1 MVRCGVE
8 LACNIPEK
16 HPIISKQN
24 QSNTLMRYLIIFMFL
39 VGIFVVG
46 KRSFTFPF
54 GGTKGSGPMKTETRS
69 ARDFHAVELDLSGDV
84 ELRVAEQFSVEV
96 QAQENLLPLLKTE
109 VEDGRLKI
117 YFSEN
122 VSHSEHVKIKISGPA
137 FDGLS
142 VSGSGK
148 ITVLTPIQSERMN
161 ASIAGSGDLII
172 QQATFGALDCIVSG
186 SGGMELGGTA
196 NATQVDISGSGD
208 VQAKQLSTN
217 EMRARIAGSGS
228 VTAHVVQVLKA
239 DIAGS
244 GDIFYSG
251 EPSVEMNIAGSGT
264 VKKL

>member
-1 MVRCGVE
+1 
-8 LACNIPEK
+8 
-16 HPIISKQN
+16 
-24 QSNTLMRYLIIFMFL
+24 MRYLLIFMFL

-46 KRSFTFPF
+46 KRSFFSF

-84 ELRVAEQFSVEV
+84 ELRIAEQYSVEV

-109 VEDGRLKI
+109 VDNGRLRI

-122 VSHSEHVKIKISGPA
+122 VSYSEDVKIQISGPA

-148 ITVLTPIQSERMN
+148 ITVLTPIQSERIN
-161 ASIAGSGDLII
+161 LSLSGSGDIMI
-172 QQATFGALDCIVSG
+172 AQATFGALECSISG

-208 VQAKQLSTN
+208 VQAKQLSSN

-228 VTAHVVQVLKA
+228 VSAHVVQVLKA

-251 EPSVEMNIAGSGT
+251 DPTVESNIAGSGT

>member
-1 MVRCGVE
+1 
-8 LACNIPEK
+8 
-16 HPIISKQN
+16 
-24 QSNTLMRYLIIFMFL
+24 MFL

-46 KRSFTFPF
+46 KRSCSFPF
-54 GGTKGSGPMKTETRS
+54 VGIKGSGPIKTETRS

-96 QAQENLLPLLKTE
+96 QAQENLLHLLKTE
-109 VEDGRLKI
+109 VDGGRLKI

-122 VSHSEHVKIKISGPA
+122 VSRSEDIKIRISGPS

-142 VSGSGK
+142 VAGSGK
-148 ITVLTPIQSERMN
+148 ITVQTPIQSERMN

-172 QQATFGALDCIVSG
+172 QQATFGALDCNISG
-186 SGGMELGGTA
+186 SGSMELGGTA
-196 NATQVDISGSGD
+196 NATQVTISGSGD
-208 VQAKQLSTN
+208 VQAKQLSSN

-251 EPSVEMNIAGSGT
+251 DPSVESNIAGSGT

>member
-1 MVRCGVE
+1 
-8 LACNIPEK
+8 
-16 HPIISKQN
+16 
-24 QSNTLMRYLIIFMFL
+24 MRYLLIFMFL

-46 KRSFTFPF
+46 KRSFNFSF
-54 GGTKGSGPMKTETRS
+54 GGTKGTGPMKTETRS

-84 ELRVAEQFSVEV
+84 ELRIAEQYSVEV

-109 VEDGRLKI
+109 VDNGRLRI

-122 VSHSEHVKIKISGPA
+122 VSRSEDIKIQISGPA

-142 VSGSGK
+142 VAGSGK

-161 ASIAGSGDLII
+161 LSLSGSGDLII
-172 QQATFGALDCIVSG
+172 AQATFGSLECSISG
-186 SGGMELGGTA
+186 SGGVELGGTA

-208 VQAKQLSTN
+208 VQAKQLSSN

-251 EPSVEMNIAGSGT
+251 EPSVESNIAGSGT